1 MSYHQG
7 ITWPWLAGLYI
18 DAFKNLI
25 KNEKDKEI
33 KKSLEKDFDTKTK
46 NKLVEYLE
54 KNNYVCKT
62 K

>member
-1 MSYHQG
+1 VKIENY
-7 ITWPWLAGLYI
+7 
-18 DAFKNLI
+18 N
-25 KNEKDKEI
+25 
-33 KKSLEKDFDTKTK
+33 KSLEKDFDTKTK